1 MVRAERKL
9 LAHTVDFYLNYIAGN
24 SILQFDKLFT

>member
-1 MVRAERKL
+1 L
-9 LAHTVDFYLNYIAGN
+9 LAHTVGCYLNQIAGN